1 MDYNVSD
8 IFQEVFGIGVNKIYM
23 PPPVD
28 NKPQGINDGSNVIL
42 NDEASNMPKL
52 SYSGI
57 EVITDPEEAKIM
69 SALGTPIL
77 FPITLKGSRYM
88 QYNLKGEVELKQF
101 GDYRLPITAIA
112 DFRRPKIVGKTRA
125 VAGDSTVKETYGFD
139 DWKITIRGFFL
150 KEENQPQGKITAY
163 EQEAELL
170 RWENLVDSV
179 KVEGFFFQMR
189 NIHKMLIREVPV
201 QMIRGNPKLKPFVI
215 KAESDKPFELIL

>member
-1 MDYNVSD
+1 MEFNISD
-8 IFQEVFGIGVNKIYM
+8 IFQEVFGVRVTKGYI
-23 PPPVD
+23 PPPID
-28 NKPQGINDGSNVIL
+28 NKPKGINDGSNVIVR
-42 NDEASNMPKL
+42 DEAANMPQL

-57 EVITDPEEAKIM
+57 EIIEDVEEAKQM

-77 FPITLKGSRYM
+77 FPITLKGSKYM
-88 QYNLKGEVELKQF
+88 QYNLKGEVELKQM

-112 DFRRPKIVGKTRA
+112 DFRRSKIIGKTRA
-125 VAGDSTVKETYGFD
+125 VAGDATVKETYGFD

-170 RWENLVDSV
+170 QWENLVDAI

-189 NIHKMLIREVPV
+189 NIHNIVIKEVPV